1 MTEPRGTD
9 EYLVLCLVTLGDP
22 RRLTGGYLYH
32 LRMAQAAERHGA
44 RIVFVS
50 FPERRFPLP
59 ALAAPRVMRRARRLG
74 VRAILLDSIAAAFAG
89 PWLLAAS
96 PAVPVIAVLHQPPGG
111 VDHGRGRTSLQAP
124 LDRLA
129 YRRARLLLVASKRL
143 AAQLAAA
150 GVDPERIRVV
160 PPGRDVAAASTAA
173 RDLRRGRRAAL
184 LCVANWVRHKGIL
197 ELLEAIA
204 CLPPETATL
213 HLAGDAEVDPAYAAR
228 VRRRLAEPDLSTRV
242 VVHGALPREGVAALY
257 ACADVFVLPGL
268 RETYGTVFGEA
279 MAFGLPV
286 VGWRAGNLPYLAD
299 DGHQGLLVPPG
310 DVRGLSRA
318 LERLAT
324 DPPLRARL
332 GNAARR
338 RAQARPTW
346 EQSAD
351 LFFAAIRSAL
361 EDAGAAGATGPSSSP
376 RRTARGSRP

>member
-1 MTEPRGTD
+1 M
-9 EYLVLCLVTLGDP
+9 LCLVTLGDP

-32 LRMAQAAERHGA
+32 LRMAEAAGRHGA

-50 FPERRFPLP
+50 FPERRFPLA

-74 VRAILLDSIAAAFAG
+74 ARAILLDSIAAAFAC

-129 YRRARLLLVASKRL
+129 YRQARLLLAASKSL
-143 AAQLAAA
+143 ADQLAAA
-150 GVDPERIRVV
+150 GLDRERIRVV
-160 PPGRDVAAASTAA
+160 PPGRDVAAASAPA
-173 RDLRRGRRAAL
+173 RDLRCGRRVAL

-204 CLPPETATL
+204 RLPPETATL
-213 HLAGDAEVDPAYAAR
+213 HLAGDAEADPAYAVR
-228 VRRRLAEPDLSTRV
+228 VRRRLAEPELSARV
-242 VVHGALPREGVAALY
+242 VVHGPLPRERVAALY
-257 ACADVFVLPGL
+257 AGADVFVLPGL

-299 DGHQGLLVPPG
+299 DRHQGLLVAPG
-310 DVRGLSRA
+310 DVHGLSRA

-324 DPPLRARL
+324 DAPLRARL
-332 GNAARR
+332 GEAARR
-338 RAQARPTW
+338 RAQQRPTW

-351 LFFAAIRSAL
+351 LFFAAIRGAL
-361 EDAGAAGATGPSSSP
+361 QAGRAAGATWPPSSP
-376 RRTARGSRP
+376 GRTARRSRP